1 MIKAIIVVAMNVPKS
16 KAGLLLETDELM
28 IVADEVVTLDII
40 VYFLINIDFEYLYA
54 YSLQIQPLLL
64 LLIKPAWYYNLIY
77 FPFMTMAIIN

>member
-64 LLIKPAWYYNLIY
+64 LLIKPA
-77 FPFMTMAIIN
+77 